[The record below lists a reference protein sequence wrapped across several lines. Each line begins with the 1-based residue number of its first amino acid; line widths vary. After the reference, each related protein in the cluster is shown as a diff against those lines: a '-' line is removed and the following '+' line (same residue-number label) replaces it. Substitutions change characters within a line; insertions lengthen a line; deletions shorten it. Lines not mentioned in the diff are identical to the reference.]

1 MSNTSIRL
9 FKKNSAALSI
19 TQVNTGIEK
28 INNELSRLNELNDTL
43 QANDINTSA
52 GISNQRNIMA
62 RQLSF
67 LKKQKERLEKY
78 SL

>member
-9 FKKNSAALSI
+9 FKKKSASLSI
-19 TQVNTGIEK
+19 IQVNTGIEK
-28 INNELSRLNELNDTL
+28 INSELSRLNELNDTL
-43 QANDINTSA
+43 QVNDIKTIA
-52 GISNQRNIMA
+52 GISNKRNIMA